1 MKLEKLQYEFSA
13 EKNKSLIKD
22 RSISFEA
29 IISAINNGSLLDI
42 LEHPNKT
49 KYPNQQ
55 IYVVNMDGYIY
66 LVPFVK
72 INAETIFLKTIFP
85 SRKLNK
91 QYLNQEGI
99 NDETT

>member
-13 EKNKSLIKD
+13 EKNKVLIKD

-29 IISAINNGSLLDI
+29 IISAINSGSLLDI
-42 LEHPNKT
+42 LEHPNKI

-66 LVPFVK
+66 LVPSVK
-72 INAETIFLKTIFP
+72 RNAETIFLKTIFP
-85 SRKLNK
+85 SRKLTK
-91 QYLNQEGI
+91 LYLDKEGD